1 MSTFVVLPV
10 RGIATGKSRLA
21 GVLDAAARAQFTT
34 WLLERTLTAVGAWCG
49 TLASCIVVSTCAR
62 VAEVSRTRGARVLDE
77 EGAGGLN
84 AAAALGRSG
93 ACALHATSVLVLAC
107 DLPLLDA
114 HALQR
119 FAAAAADVDVAI
131 APDRSGRGTNAVAVR
146 CGASFDFHFGEDSY
160 ARHSEVAAA
169 RGLTLAVHRDDALA
183 FDVDTPD
190 DYARWL
196 DRDGHGAARPVV

>member
-1 MSTFVVLPV
+1 MSTFVVVPV

-21 GVLDAAARAQFTT
+21 GVLDNAARAQFTT
-34 WLLERTLTAVGAWCG
+34 WLLERTLTAVGAWRG
-49 TLASCIVVSTCAR
+49 TLDSCIVVSTCAR
-62 VAEVSRTRGARVLDE
+62 VAELCRARGAMVLAE

-84 AAAALGRSG
+84 AAAALGLDR
-93 ACALHATSVLVLAC
+93 ACAMDAASVLVLAC

-114 HALQR
+114 HALER
-119 FAAAAADVDVAI
+119 FAVAAGNADIAI
-131 APDRSGRGTNAVAVR
+131 APDRSGRGTNALIVR

-160 ARHSEVAAA
+160 VRHSEAAA
-169 RGLTLAVHRDDALA
+169 AHGLKLAVHREEALA

-196 DRDGHGAARPVV
+196 DMDGHGAARPMV